1 MNSSTLNTQVVDESS
16 VHEMVVIHR
25 IFRRGF
31 PLLADLVRRC
41 PEGHSGRAQSIAEHA
56 DFMISGLHNHHSA
69 EDDGLWPLLL
79 ERARPHADLV
89 HRMEQQHHVI
99 GEYISRAQGLLTSW
113 RVTPTTS
120 SGNDLAGTF
129 VQLSQALAEHL
140 DDEEIHILPLVSRH
154 ITAAEWRTLGDA
166 PFAKFTNDEKLIALG
181 QMLDVATPDEAAS
194 FLSKLPPS
202 IRLIWQ
208 LAGRRRYVRYLR
220 RVHGQDRPAVRRWMR
235 RANRLGVALY
245 RRSGGRIGGTAKGVP
260 VLLLTVPGRRTGT
273 PHTVPVAYLHHDNA
287 YLVAGS
293 GGGFKAEPQWFRN
306 LRAAQRVHIQTG
318 ANGYD
323 ASCRIA
329 EADERDRLW
338 HGVVLP
344 QVPFF
349 TTYQQRSGRLIPL
362 AILSVEQRDENQR
375 GG

>member
-1 MNSSTLNTQVVDESS
+1 
-16 VHEMVVIHR
+16 
-25 IFRRGF
+25 
-31 PLLADLVRRC
+31 
-41 PEGHSGRAQSIAEHA
+41 
-56 DFMISGLHNHHSA
+56 MISGLHNHHSA
-69 EDDGLWPLLL
+69 EDDGHWPLLL

-99 GEYISRAQGLLTSW
+99 GEYISRAQGLLTGW

-154 ITAAEWRTLGDA
+154 ITAAEWRTLGDTA
-166 PFAKFTNDEKLIALG
+166 FAKFTNDEKLIALG

-287 YLVAGS
+287 YLVAGAGAASRPNHS
-293 GGGFKAEPQWFRN
+293 GS
-306 LRAAQRVHIQTG
+306 VT
-318 ANGYD
+318 
-323 ASCRIA
+323 
-329 EADERDRLW
+329 
-338 HGVVLP
+338 
-344 QVPFF
+344 
-349 TTYQQRSGRLIPL
+349 SGRLNGYTSRP
-362 AILSVEQRDENQR
+362 APTATTPAAGSPKPTSATGSGTGSCSHRCRSSPRTNRDR
-375 GG
+375 AG